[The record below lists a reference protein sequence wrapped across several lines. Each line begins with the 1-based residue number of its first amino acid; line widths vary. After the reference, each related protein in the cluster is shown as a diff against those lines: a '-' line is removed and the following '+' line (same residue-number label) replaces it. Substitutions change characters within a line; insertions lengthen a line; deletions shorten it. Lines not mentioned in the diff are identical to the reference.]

1 MRLAYRAISSNGRDT
16 HRWLKCLC
24 STEVR
29 LPPLPTTLSADLTAG
44 MSPGSIT
51 CLALYDP
58 GPMGHIWG
66 ETRQRSVAP
75 QHVAPQH
82 EECVKQMNRPSARRR
97 DACRRPGWGR
107 ALGMVRPVRTVYAGW
122 LLRSVCT
129 VGLLYTADGL
139 HAAGTA
145 EVCP

>member
-75 QHVAPQH
+75 QH
-82 EECVKQMNRPSARRR
+82 EECVKHMNRPSARRR
-97 DACRRPGWGR
+97 DVCRRRGWGR
-107 ALGMVRPVRTVYAGW
+107 AVGMARPLRTAYAGQPIG
-122 LLRSVCT
+122 SVCT
-129 VGLLYTADGL
+129 VGLQHTADGL
-139 HAAGTA
+139 HAVGTA